1 LTAVKVRER
10 PARHLRG
17 MTEVSP
23 FERIGGAPAVRAL
36 AERFYALLDHD
47 PAFAPLRAVHGP
59 DLAPVAV
66 SLAGFLTAWLGGPRD
81 WFVAHPGI
89 CIMRMHRLLG
99 FPPALAEQWAAAMRA
114 ALAADPA
121 LEPGLGRQ
129 IGDALARMA
138 HAMAAGP
145 AG

>member
-1 LTAVKVRER
+1 
-10 PARHLRG
+10 

-23 FERIGGAPAVRAL
+23 FERIGGAPALRAL

-66 SLAGFLTAWLGGPRD
+66 SLAGFLAGWLGGPRD
-81 WFVAHPGI
+81 WFAEHPGV
-89 CIMRMHRLLG
+89 CIMRMHRVLG
-99 FPPALAEQWAAAMRA
+99 FPPALGAQWAAAMRA

-121 LEPGLGRQ
+121 LDPELAGQ

-138 HAMAAGP
+138 RAMTVEAG
-145 AG
+145 